1 MLCNDIKMIE
11 LSPNFKLTRKRWC
24 LFVALSIAF
33 LLVGQ
38 TAANL
43 LGRFYYAESGS
54 SLFLVTL
61 VQTAGFPM
69 LCIPLILIPSD
80 PKNNPV
86 PSNPIDK
93 KYITLVY
100 LCLGVLLAGDNL
112 LFSVGA
118 MYLPASTYSLI
129 NATQLAFNAIF
140 SFFLNSQKFTS
151 MILNSVVALTIS
163 SGLLAMGNKW
173 SAPEGVSRLEYAIG
187 FLCTLGASA
196 VYSLLLSLM
205 QLSFQKVLKAES
217 FDVVMRMQ
225 IYTSF
230 VATIISMAGLLA
242 SGQWR
247 NLGTEMENFD
257 TGAASYVMTLV
268 WSGISWQICCIGVV
282 GLIFLVS
289 SLFSNVTSTAAL
301 AITPIAALIVFHDPM
316 TGVKGLAMV
325 LSVWGFA
332 TYFFQIYLDIKRGG
346 TVSQTQI
353 SADDSDFDKVSSCVI
368 SVT

>member
-1 MLCNDIKMIE
+1 MLCSDIKMIE
-11 LSPNFKLTRKRWC
+11 LSPTFKLTRKRWW

-69 LCIPLILIPSD
+69 LCIPLILIPSN
-80 PKNNPV
+80 PKDNPV
-86 PSNPIDK
+86 PSDPIDK

-129 NATQLAFNAIF
+129 SATQLTFNAIF

-163 SGLLAMGNKW
+163 SGLLALGNRW
-173 SAPEGVSRLEYAIG
+173 NAPDGVSRLEYVIG
-187 FLCTLGASA
+187 FLCTVGASA

-205 QLSFQKVLKAES
+205 QLSFQKVLKAET
-217 FDVVMRMQ
+217 FGVVMRMQ

-230 VATIISMAGLLA
+230 VATVISMGGLLA

-257 TGAASYVMTLV
+257 TGPASYVMTLV
-268 WSGISWQICCIGVV
+268 WSGISWQLCSIGVL

-325 LSVWGFA
+325 LSLWGFA
-332 TYFFQIYLDIKRGG
+332 TYLFQIYLDIKRGG
-346 TVSQTQI
+346 TVSQTRI
-353 SADDSDFDKVSSCVI
+353 STDDSEIDKVSSCVI
-368 SVT
+368 SLT